1 MGGWMDG
8 GGELPSVSPG
18 QMSILH
24 GCRSTDPPRTMHTH
38 QFGSPPL
45 MRSGDSPSWD
55 LGSNHHR
62 LAWWG
67 SETVTPSAEGTGGA
81 AREEI
86 VVWVEILTSGAALAS
101 AFSSWKA
108 SWAPWF
114 PPACSLH
121 KELEACCHISPGRS
135 WNRSRMQPRL
145 SEPGD

>member
-1 MGGWMDG
+1 MGGWGRWTPHQSLQGRCQFHVDAG
-8 GGELPSVSPG
+8 PLTRPEQHTLVSLV
-18 QMSILH
+18 LH
-24 GCRSTDPPRTMHTH
+24 
-38 QFGSPPL
+38 PL
-45 MRSGDSPSWD
+45 MRSGDCPSWD

-62 LAWWG
+62 LGWWG
-67 SETVTPSAEGTGGA
+67 SETVTPSAKGAGGA

-86 VVWVEILTSGAALAS
+86 VVWVEILTSDAALAS

-145 SEPGD
+145 SKPGD